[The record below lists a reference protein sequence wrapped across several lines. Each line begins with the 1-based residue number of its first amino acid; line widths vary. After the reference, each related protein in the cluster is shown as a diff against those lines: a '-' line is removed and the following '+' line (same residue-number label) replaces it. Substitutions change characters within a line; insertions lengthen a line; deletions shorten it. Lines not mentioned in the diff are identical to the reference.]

1 MADSVNITPL
11 PEAPGESAAL
21 PALSVQLAA
30 ALSDPDASDQRWD
43 IADTIAA
50 TVPTTPA
57 EAVFVVSLLTNPDI
71 GLDAGQTEVH
81 LTAARSLEAGLR
93 AMATA
98 PDADAFGAAISAF
111 DQAAERAL
119 ALPLEPTPAMVDA
132 AVAATGCTV
141 AKARAGFAA
150 MVEAFRREAA

>member
-1 MADSVNITPL
+1 MTDSDNATPL
-11 PEAPGESAAL
+11 PETPRATTLS
-21 PALSVQLAA
+21 ALSVQLAA
-30 ALSDPDASDQRWD
+30 ALSDPDASDARWD
-43 IADTIAA
+43 LAEMIATSI
-50 TVPTTPA
+50 PTTPA
-57 EAVFVVSLLTNPDI
+57 EAVVVVGLLTNADI
-71 GLDAGQTEVH
+71 GLEAGQTEVH

-98 PDADAFGAAISAF
+98 PEADAFGAAISAF

-132 AVAATGCTV
+132 AVAATGCTA

>member
-1 MADSVNITPL
+1 MTDSDNATPL
-11 PEAPGESAAL
+11 PEAHRATTLPTLSA
-21 PALSVQLAA
+21 QLAA
-30 ALSDPDASDQRWD
+30 ALSDPDASDTRWD
-43 IADTIAA
+43 LAETIATTIPA
-50 TVPTTPA
+50 TPA
-57 EAVFVVSLLTNPDI
+57 DAVAVISILTNPDI

-93 AMATA
+93 AMAAA

-132 AVAATGCTV
+132 AVAATGCTA

-150 MVEAFRREAA
+150 MVEAYRREAA